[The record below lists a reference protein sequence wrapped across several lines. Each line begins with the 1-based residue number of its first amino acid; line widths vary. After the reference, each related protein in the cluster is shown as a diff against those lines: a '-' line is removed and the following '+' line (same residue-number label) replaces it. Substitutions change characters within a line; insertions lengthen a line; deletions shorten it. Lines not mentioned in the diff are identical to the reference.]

1 MNINYKEAQFEFFP
15 NAVTSSDETSRP
27 HFLTARLTLSVENL
41 VILTI
46 VSIMIILFAFSL
58 GVERGKGFVLHDP
71 EKQASDENVVQ
82 ADDKSV
88 ADMMVTAKGDK
99 MSATAKAAGSKQDK
113 MKAGLSTP
121 AEKSRDKG
129 LFTKILAANQDN
141 KKPVKATAVMA
152 SLPAKSSGAYT
163 VQVASYKSS
172 NGAQKEAASLKQK
185 GYNDVFIV
193 SKGKYVILCIG
204 SFQNKQE
211 ADVFGQKKLKSRY
224 QDLRVRSL

>member
-15 NAVTSSDETSRP
+15 NAVTSADETSRP

-46 VSIMIILFAFSL
+46 VSIMVILFAFSL
-58 GVERGKGFVLHDP
+58 GVERGKGFALQAQD
-71 EKQASDENVVQ
+71 KQVSDENIVRD
-82 ADDKSV
+82 DDKSV
-88 ADMMVTAKGDK
+88 ADMMVSSKGDK
-99 MSATAKAAGSKQDK
+99 MAAEAKATSSKQDK

-121 AEKSRDKG
+121 VQKPQDKG
-129 LFTKILAANQDN
+129 LMTKILAVNPDN
-141 KKPVKATAVMA
+141 KKPAKTTAVLA
-152 SLPAKSSGAYT
+152 SMPKSSGGYT
-163 VQVASYKSS
+163 VQVASYKSA

-185 GYNDVFIV
+185 GYSDIFIV

-204 SFQNKQE
+204 SFQKKEE